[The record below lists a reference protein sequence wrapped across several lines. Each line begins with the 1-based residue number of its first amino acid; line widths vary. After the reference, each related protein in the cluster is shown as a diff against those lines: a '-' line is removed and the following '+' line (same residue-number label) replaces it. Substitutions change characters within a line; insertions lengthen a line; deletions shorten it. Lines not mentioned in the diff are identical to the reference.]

1 VVTATKTGAT
11 KLQETPIS
19 ITAFDEEA
27 LLKQVSTTLSDIAD
41 FSPNVSIWSA
51 SEGGDNKIFIR
62 GIGERNSGVFAE
74 ANVASYV
81 DGVYMEDGLGASM
94 SDFVDIERV
103 EVLRGPQGT
112 LYGRNA
118 TGGAIN
124 IITKA
129 PSDEFE
135 GKVSFEAASFGKM
148 RGDASVTGPIVEDTL
163 LGRLSVSRTEY
174 DSYMKTKA
182 SPGREPADL
191 DGNDFTSVRG
201 SLLFMPTDD
210 LDIILRGD
218 YQERNEHTYYSKYIS
233 SAQLGAI
240 YTFEPDFHTI
250 RLSEDFL
257 PFYVTKSYGA
267 SGHIEWELSE
277 NINFRSIT
285 AYRKYDAPNDE
296 YFEGDR
302 TDMNLA
308 QASTVSERTTFSQEI
323 QLDGRIGSLEW
334 ITGAFYYDSAQSFN
348 NPAMVQ
354 GYGFAVGGPAG
365 SDLVVADGK
374 VENDGTAYA
383 VFGNVKYGFTE
394 SLKVSAGLRYSYED
408 KTGTSEGQVYEVW
421 DGDTLLFS
429 IPTSAPGTFDISA
442 DRLTPMVGAE
452 YKINED
458 IMTYLTLANGF
469 RAPSIAPGNFNVP
482 IPELR
487 NTDIESEIVW
497 SAELGFKTDWMD
509 NRLRVNLAGVYSK
522 YDDMIRQVI
531 YQVGGIN
538 QGVTVNA
545 GEADIKALELEV
557 MAMPLPALILT
568 FNAAWLD
575 AKFKE
580 FNTRDAVSGAPIS
593 YSGNTLPFAPEYS
606 ASGSASYVFD
616 MGNKG
621 LFTSSLSG
629 NWRSKVYFDDINL
642 EETSTGSLILFNAFL
657 RYETVSGGISVEAY
671 CKNLA
676 DKEYYTDMDG
686 RGTEISGVVGPPRT
700 FGMRVTYNF

>member
-1 VVTATKTGAT
+1 
-11 KLQETPIS
+11 
-19 ITAFDEEA
+19 
-27 LLKQVSTTLSDIAD
+27 
-41 FSPNVSIWSA
+41 
-51 SEGGDNKIFIR
+51 
-62 GIGERNSGVFAE
+62 
-74 ANVASYV
+74 
-81 DGVYMEDGLGASM
+81 
-94 SDFVDIERV
+94 
-103 EVLRGPQGT
+103 
-112 LYGRNA
+112 
-118 TGGAIN
+118 
-124 IITKA
+124 
-129 PSDEFE
+129 
-135 GKVSFEAASFGKM
+135 
-148 RGDASVTGPIVEDTL
+148 
-163 LGRLSVSRTEY
+163 
-174 DSYMKTKA
+174 
-182 SPGREPADL
+182 
-191 DGNDFTSVRG
+191 
-201 SLLFMPTDD
+201 
-210 LDIILRGD
+210 
-218 YQERNEHTYYSKYIS
+218 
-233 SAQLGAI
+233 
-240 YTFEPDFHTI
+240 
-250 RLSEDFL
+250 
-257 PFYVTKSYGA
+257 
-267 SGHIEWELSE
+267 
-277 NINFRSIT
+277 
-285 AYRKYDAPNDE
+285 
-296 YFEGDR
+296 
-302 TDMNLA
+302 
-308 QASTVSERTTFSQEI
+308 
-323 QLDGRIGSLEW
+323 
-334 ITGAFYYDSAQSFN
+334 
-348 NPAMVQ
+348 
-354 GYGFAVGGPAG
+354 
-365 SDLVVADGK
+365 
-374 VENDGTAYA
+374 
-383 VFGNVKYGFTE
+383 
-394 SLKVSAGLRYSYED
+394 
-408 KTGTSEGQVYEVW
+408 
-421 DGDTLLFS
+421 
-429 IPTSAPGTFDISA
+429 
-442 DRLTPMVGAE
+442 VGAE